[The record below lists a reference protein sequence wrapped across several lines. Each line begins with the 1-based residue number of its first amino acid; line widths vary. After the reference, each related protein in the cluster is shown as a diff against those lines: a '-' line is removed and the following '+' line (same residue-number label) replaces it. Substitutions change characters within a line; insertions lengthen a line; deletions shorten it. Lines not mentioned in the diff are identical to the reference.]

1 MVSSV
6 CPSWVMMRCM
16 TPPYARPD
24 QPALAQ
30 LERLLEALEKEL
42 AAWRERCLKAEQD
55 LTQGKGKG
63 HGGPELLQ
71 ARQGDA
77 EQSARLT
84 GLTERLTRLLPVAKR
99 GGAAKGA

>member
-1 MVSSV
+1 
-6 CPSWVMMRCM
+6 M
-16 TPPYARPD
+16 TSPYARPD

-63 HGGPELLQ
+63 HGGPELRE
-71 ARQGDA
+71 ARQRIGLLEGENRALQQRISSAREQIEQLRSRLRFVEEHDA
-77 EQSARLT
+77 E
-84 GLTERLTRLLPVAKR
+84 GVA
-99 GGAAKGA
+99 